1 MTYPDEFTNDVNEWF
16 TSHGPVDC
24 THLNGKTELIATYK
38 RHYPEKSD
46 KQADKAVKRAVR
58 TVRGII
64 APECTTAGLKRREVG
79 ADTSE
84 HPSEAKVRNLVH
96 NPIQNPIRNPIENAR
111 KKVKLAADN
120 RAVLENNPFT
130 ADYILSPEQLEREVQ
145 TIIGT
150 EYAELGGLTL
160 KEALES
166 KTYAVYVCACLCLYV
181 SMSLCLCVSV
191 SLCLCVS
198 VFLLHAQLTP
208 PPPQR
213 LTPECTR
220 KSQVRRHYSSST
232 QRRILGFPDN
242 KGGARSKRLQ
252 YRR

>member
-1 MTYPDEFTNDVNEWF
+1 MTHPDEFTNDVNQWF

-24 THLNGKTELIATYK
+24 THLNGKTELMATFK

-46 KQADKAVKRAVR
+46 KQADKAVKKAVR

-64 APECTTAGLKRREVG
+64 APDCTTAGLKRREVG

-84 HPSEAKVRNLVH
+84 HPSETKVRNLVH
-96 NPIQNPIRNPIENAR
+96 NPIENAR

-120 RAVLENNPFT
+120 RAVLENNPLI

-150 EYAELGGLTL
+150 EYAELGGKTL

-198 VFLLHAQLTP
+198 SSRSTNSTSAPTP
-208 PPPQR
+208 H
-213 LTPECTR
+213 
-220 KSQVRRHYSSST
+220 S
-232 QRRILGFPDN
+232 
-242 KGGARSKRLQ
+242 
-252 YRR
+252 